1 METITLASGSANRGA
16 LLEQVKIPFRVI
28 VSEIDEQTRSSE
40 SIEERVKRLAVEKVV
55 NVAEQLKERDRQ
67 WVVGFDTLIK
77 VEDRIIGKPGNR
89 EEAREI
95 LMTLSGRIHRI
106 ITAVA
111 LLPSPE
117 EGVAVDLCSTSVTF
131 KSMKD
136 DEIDYYLKTGE
147 WQHAAGAYRIQS
159 RGAFFVES
167 LDGSYS
173 NVVGLPLSLLYGM
186 LRRAGYRFS

>member
-1 METITLASGSANRGA
+1 METIILASGSTNRRA
-16 LLEQVKIPFRVI
+16 LLEQVKIPLRVI
-28 VSEIDEQTRSSE
+28 VSDIDEQAQSSE
-40 SIEERVKRLAVEKVV
+40 SIEERAKRLAVEKVV
-55 NVAEQLKERDRQ
+55 AVAGQLKKRDRR

-77 VEDRIIGKPGNR
+77 VEDRIVGKPRSR

-95 LMTLSGRIHRI
+95 LMVLSGRIHRV

-111 LLPSPE
+111 LLPNPE
-117 EGVAVDLCSTSVTF
+117 EGIAVDLCSTSVTF
-131 KSMKD
+131 KSMAA
-136 DEIDYYLKTGE
+136 DEIEYYLKTDE
-147 WQHAAGAYRIQS
+147 WQEAAGAYQIQS

>member
-1 METITLASGSANRGA
+1 MEKIILASGSANRRA

-28 VSEIDEQTRSSE
+28 VTDIDEQAQTSE
-40 SIEERVKRLAVEKVV
+40 SIEERTKRLAVEKVV
-55 NVAEQLKERDRQ
+55 AVAGQLKKRDRR

-77 VEDRIIGKPGNR
+77 VEDRIIGKPGSR

-106 ITAVA
+106 ITAIA
-111 LLPSPE
+111 LLPNPE
-117 EGVAVDLCSTSVTF
+117 EGIAVDFCSTSVTL
-131 KSMKD
+131 KSMTD
-136 DEIDYYLKTGE
+136 DEIEYYLKTDE
-147 WQHAAGAYRIQS
+147 WQEAAGAYRIQS